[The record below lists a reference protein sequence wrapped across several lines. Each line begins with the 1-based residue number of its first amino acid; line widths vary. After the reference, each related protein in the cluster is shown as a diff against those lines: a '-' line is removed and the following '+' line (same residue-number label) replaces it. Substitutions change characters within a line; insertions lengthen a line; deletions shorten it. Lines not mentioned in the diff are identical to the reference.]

1 MGHRNVTGV
10 CQDCDWRNVLSARL
24 EKKVFRVVCNV
35 FARWVERCSCSDFLM
50 FLENVFREDLKA
62 VQFSEE
68 LFVCTSIWNQAFTV

>member
-1 MGHRNVTGV
+1 MLLVFVKTVIGV
-10 CQDCDWRNVLSARL
+10 MSCLRDLK
-24 EKKVFRVVCNV
+24 KKVFRVVCNV